1 MDNKSYQKW
10 WEGVV
15 MRNNGDG
22 QGRKVLLVQ
31 QESTLGRELAVNCLH
46 HYYILLPCYQICK
59 IRRHHY
65 VLVQSRRRHTVTY
78 TCVST

>member
-1 MDNKSYQKW
+1 MIFKVEVVTREEGREWLKKLNPMDSKSYQKW

-31 QESTLGRELAVNCLH
+31 QESTLGRGVG
-46 HYYILLPCYQICK
+46 
-59 IRRHHY
+59 
-65 VLVQSRRRHTVTY
+65 S
-78 TCVST
+78 